1 VLTKNQRQNKRLL
14 RHLRIK
20 AKISGTSERPRLS
33 VYRSNIHIYAQI
45 IDDNKGITLCS
56 SSTLD
61 KNLQIDI
68 KSMKKI
74 ERAKAVGKIL
84 ADNASKIGIRR
95 VVFDRSGYKFHGR
108 IKALAESARDN
119 GLLF

>member
-1 VLTKNQRQNKRLL
+1 MLTKNQRQNKRLL